1 MIRTF
6 RPDDTRS
13 VVELWETAG
22 LTRPWNDPYQEIDLK
37 LAVDDGLFLVA
48 EDEGRIIGTA
58 MGGYDGHRG
67 WIYSVAVVPDHRG
80 RGIGTGL
87 VSELEA
93 RLAAMG
99 CVKVNL
105 QVRTDNTE
113 VIDFYHHLG
122 YGDDHVIGLGKRLMP

>member
-1 MIRTF
+1 MIRAF

-13 VVELWETAG
+13 VVDLWEVAG
-22 LTRPWNDPYQEIDLK
+22 LTRPWNDPHQEIEHK
-37 LAVDDGLFLVA
+37 VAVDDGLFLVA
-48 EDEGRIIGTA
+48 EDDDRIVGTA

-67 WIYSVAVVPDHRG
+67 WIYSVAVDPDHRG
-80 RGIGTGL
+80 RGLGTEL
-87 VSELEA
+87 VSELES

-122 YGDDHVIGLGKRLMP
+122 YGDDHVIGLGKRISP